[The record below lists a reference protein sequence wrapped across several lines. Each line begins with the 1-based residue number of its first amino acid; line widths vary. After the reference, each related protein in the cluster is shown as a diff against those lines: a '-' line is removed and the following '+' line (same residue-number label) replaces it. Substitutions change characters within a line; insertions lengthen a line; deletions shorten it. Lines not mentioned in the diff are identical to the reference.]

1 MSNYQLGIEI
11 VKVVCCRRLVV
22 NAMAMLM
29 CADDGDHDDAA
40 VDADDD
46 YGGGICRAR
55 ARRC

>member
-1 MSNYQLGIEI
+1 MSNYQLGIET
-11 VKVVCCRRLVV
+11 VKVVCCWRLVV